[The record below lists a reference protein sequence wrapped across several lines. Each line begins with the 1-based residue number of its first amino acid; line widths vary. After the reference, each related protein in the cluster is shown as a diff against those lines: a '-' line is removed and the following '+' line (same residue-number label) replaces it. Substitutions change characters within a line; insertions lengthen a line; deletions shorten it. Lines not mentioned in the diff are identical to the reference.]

1 MKRIAVIGENSNDTA
16 PLCKVWSK
24 EFSKKAKFVIVL
36 SRIEGDQW
44 EAEKAFRL
52 LRAELG
58 SQKFDGLIAIRDL
71 DGHRSSKTALS
82 KRQDWFKKISVIA
95 GRSAFLLN
103 VQEIEAMHFAD
114 PDPFNKKYKTS
125 IVFNGNPESRP
136 NPKSELKS
144 LTSGS
149 KKKYHE
155 SHNEKL
161 IPLLDFTKV
170 KAKCQFYRDF
180 AADLELLLKK

>member
-16 PLCKVWSK
+16 PLCKVWNK

-36 SRIEGDQW
+36 PSIVGDQW
-44 EAEKAFRL
+44 EADKAFRL

-58 SQKFDGLIAIRDL
+58 SQKFNGIIAIRDL
-71 DGHRSSKTALS
+71 DGPRSSKTALS
-82 KRQDWFKKISVIA
+82 KRQNWFKKISTIA

-114 PDPFNKKYKTS
+114 LDPFNKAYKTT
-125 IVFNGNPESRP
+125 IVFKGNPEAKAS
-136 NPKSELKS
+136 PKDELMR
-144 LTSGS
+144 LTS
-149 KKKYHE
+149 KKFKE
-155 SHNEKL
+155 SDNKVL
-161 IPLLDFTKV
+161 IPKLDFTKV

-180 AADLELLLKK
+180 VADLELLLKK